1 MWKNKVARKNLSG
14 VKETYLVEGLNLDRL
29 INSAK
34 NRGLTLENVK
44 KTSNRRLIV
53 SLSLRDS
60 KKFFALSKELCYN
73 IKKIRQSGKTLP
85 LLKAWQRLGIVIGAI
100 IFCISTCFF
109 SDLIYGFSFSGSGS
123 VYQNEVLYCL
133 NEMGVKPYA
142 RFSSFDFEKIEDIIL
157 AKNKNL
163 SFVSIRKNGNRL
175 VIESSLATDNVDRL
189 SGNVYSIKSQVDGVI
204 EKIDVYRGT
213 ALFKKGDSVKKGD
226 LLVDGY
232 MTIKEQVVKINVLA
246 NISIIAT
253 EQFSYSSS
261 LDNDDNQAI
270 LLAKAT
276 LIDKEIIEYSVEKIQ
291 KENEFNYITTVKY
304 RYVLYVG

>member
-142 RFSSFDFEKIEDIIL
+142 RFSSFDFEKIEDLIL

-175 VIESSLATDNVDRL
+175 VVESSLATDNVDRL